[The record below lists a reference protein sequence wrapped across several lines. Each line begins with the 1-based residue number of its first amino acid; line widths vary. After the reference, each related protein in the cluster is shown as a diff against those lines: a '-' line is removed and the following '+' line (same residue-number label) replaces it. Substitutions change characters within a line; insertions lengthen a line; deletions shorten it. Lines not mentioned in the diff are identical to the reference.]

1 VHAALTI
8 LDEVGLPDLTMRRLA
23 TALGIRQSALYWH
36 FANKQTM
43 LAAVSDR
50 IVADALA
57 TLPDHPDGPAPDAAA
72 VARALRDGLLVHPD
86 GAEIVLSTHALGLG
100 VGQAEAALTSALSA
114 RGPAVQGRADAV
126 LAAPVLL
133 QFVLGHA
140 SLVQQRLQAARLG
153 VIPGDETADDTS
165 AAQFRLGLDLL
176 LDGPRRKLDALGG
189 DVIEGVVHPDLPGIL
204 EALRAS

>member
-1 VHAALTI
+1 MQAALAI

-50 IVADALA
+50 IVADALT
-57 TLPDHPDGPAPDAAA
+57 TLPKPPGRDAPAPDVAA
-72 VARALRDGLLVHPD
+72 VAHALRDGLLVHPD

-100 VGQAEAALTSALSA
+100 AGQAEAVLTSALREASSS
-114 RGPAVQGRADAV
+114 PARADAA

-153 VIPGDETADDTS
+153 VIPDDGDADAAG

-176 LDGPRRKLDALGG
+176 LDGLGG
-189 DVIEGVVHPDLPGIL
+189 PT
-204 EALRAS
+204 A